1 MRKYALIIITS
12 IILFSCST
20 ENSDENPSH
29 QPLIVTNISF
39 DTSEREAIKQIVFT
53 FNQNVAVIG
62 AVPSNNQI
70 NSVSISN
77 DLDRSCTWRFVTLNQ
92 MACELNERL
101 KYLTTYEIAIDKSF
115 TALDINL
122 SQRKTVNIST
132 PVPPVRI

>member
-12 IILFSCST
+12 IILFSCAT

-39 DTSEREAIKQIVFT
+39 DTTKNEAIKQIVFT

-62 AVPSNNQI
+62 AVPSNNQV

-77 DLDRSCTWRFVTLNQ
+77 DLDKSCTWRFVTLNQ

-101 KYLTTYEIAIDKSF
+101 KYLTK
-115 TALDINL
+115 
-122 SQRKTVNIST
+122 
-132 PVPPVRI
+132 